1 MQTFAKHDSCG
12 NVALVETLEGNATAL
27 RMTDYDGTT
36 NGETT
41 AAEPTSGD
49 DRDRPS
55 NIRDFAQRLGLSIS
69 TVSRALNDH
78 PNVNAETRERVL
90 SAARASGFKLNSAG
104 RRLRRQ
110 TNDTIGFLLSPPQ
123 MDYATPFFLGVLG
136 SLNTE
141 LRRAGKLLLVT
152 AAESRESELD
162 TIRELVAENHVDA
175 LVLGRTRIADER
187 VDFLMETGLPFA
199 TIGRSETSRPYN
211 WVDVDHSE
219 IGRIAAERLT
229 AGGHRRIALL
239 NAPENMMYA
248 ASCRAGFEAGLA
260 QAGLRPDPGLMRTVE
275 PTEAEGYAAARDLLA
290 AGDRRPTAIVCVAD
304 MMAFGVYRAL
314 AEAGLTP
321 GRDVAVIGSQDIPG
335 AAHLTPPL
343 TTFAMPV
350 AEIGRLL
357 ADLILPQVD
366 GRAAAPKQHML
377 TPKLVA
383 RQSDGPATA

>member
-1 MQTFAKHDSCG
+1 
-12 NVALVETLEGNATAL
+12 
-27 RMTDYDGTT
+27 MTDHGT
-36 NGETT
+36 
-41 AAEPTSGD
+41 S
-49 DRDRPS
+49 DRDQHAAGSATGDGRGRPT
-55 NIRDFAQRLGLSIS
+55 NIRDFAHRLGLSIS

-90 SAARASGFKLNSAG
+90 SAAKASGFKLNSAG

-110 TNDTIGFLLSPPQ
+110 TNDTVGFLLSPPQ

-136 SLNTE
+136 SLNSE

-152 AAESRESELD
+152 AAESRDSELD

-175 LVLGRTRIADER
+175 LVLGRTRIEDER
-187 VDFLMETGLPFA
+187 VDFLMDSGLPFA

-219 IGRIAAERLT
+219 IGRVAAERLA
-229 AGGHRRIALL
+229 AGGHRRVALL
-239 NAPENMMYA
+239 NAPEDMMYA
-248 ASCRAGFEAGLA
+248 ACCRAGFEAGMA
-260 QAGLRPDPGLMRTVE
+260 QAGLRPDPTLMRTVE

-290 AGDRRPTAIVCVAD
+290 AGDDRPTAIVCVAD
-304 MMAFGVYRAL
+304 MIAFGVYRAL
-314 AEAGLTP
+314 AEVGLTP

-357 ADLILPQVD
+357 AALILPQVE
-366 GRAAAPKQHML
+366 GHMAAPTQHML
-377 TPKLVA
+377 TPELVA
-383 RQSDGPATA
+383 RQSDQPPA